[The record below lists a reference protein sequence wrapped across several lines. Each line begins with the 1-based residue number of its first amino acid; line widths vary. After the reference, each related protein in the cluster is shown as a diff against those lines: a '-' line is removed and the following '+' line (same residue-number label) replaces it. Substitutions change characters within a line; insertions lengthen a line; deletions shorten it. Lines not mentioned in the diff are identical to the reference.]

1 MWWFPHPMGGWDY
14 VIMVI
19 DLVLFWGLIILCV
32 IGVFRYLA
40 GGDRP
45 TRSPRNAGEHIDE
58 PCYHQWL
65 RALRRRFR
73 PHAGSSHGGR
83 RAA

>member
-1 MWWFPHPMGGWDY
+1 MGGWDY

-19 DLVLFWGLIILCV
+19 NLVLFWGLIILGV

-45 TRSPRNAGEHIDE
+45 TRSRNTGEHSDE
-58 PCYHQWL
+58 QEYHQWL
-65 RALRRRFR
+65 HALRRRFR

-83 RAA
+83 RSARAGLRG

>member
-19 DLVLFWGLIILCV
+19 DLVLFWGLIIL
-32 IGVFRYLA
+32 GVVGLFRYLA
-40 GGDRP
+40 GGDR
-45 TRSPRNAGEHIDE
+45 SNSSRNAGEHIDGQ
-58 PCYHQWL
+58 CYHQWL
-65 RALRRRFR
+65 HAVRRRLR

-83 RAA
+83 WSA